1 MGEKAEEK
9 EKVQL
14 KPIPQTFSSSI
25 ECIKKTVDEEEEEKA
40 KTRPLLRKM
49 SFTSS
54 LDNIAVGSEEK
65 EKVHLSCFSKE
76 MGSNVDLVQVCQ
88 EQGDGKHEVKLEFEL
103 GGNQMNE
110 VKEETNEETKVKDE
124 AVEKMEASYQ
134 QAKEAIEQRLTANI
148 TVDDETGEKEDKE
161 EESEEEEEEEI
172 REEVV
177 TLHKIRKA
185 PSIDGL
191 FQRQDVQAAF
201 TFTLPFNN
209 EQLNTKLSLEIPNMS

>member
-1 MGEKAEEK
+1 MG
-9 EKVQL
+9 
-14 KPIPQTFSSSI
+14 
-25 ECIKKTVDEEEEEKA
+25 DEEEEEMA
-40 KTRPLLRKM
+40 KSRPLLRKM

-124 AVEKMEASYQ
+124 AVEKMEASCQ

-148 TVDDETGEKEDKE
+148 TVDDETG
-161 EESEEEEEEEI
+161 
-172 REEVV
+172 
-177 TLHKIRKA
+177 
-185 PSIDGL
+185 
-191 FQRQDVQAAF
+191 
-201 TFTLPFNN
+201 
-209 EQLNTKLSLEIPNMS
+209 

>member
-1 MGEKAEEK
+1 
-9 EKVQL
+9 
-14 KPIPQTFSSSI
+14 
-25 ECIKKTVDEEEEEKA
+25 
-40 KTRPLLRKM
+40 M

-76 MGSNVDLVQVCQ
+76 MGSNVQVYQ

-103 GGNQMNE
+103 GGNQVNE

-124 AVEKMEASYQ
+124 AVEKMEASCQ

-148 TVDDETGEKEDKE
+148 TVDDETGEK
-161 EESEEEEEEEI
+161 EEEEEI

-201 TFTLPFNN
+201 TFTLPFQN
-209 EQLNTKLSLEIPNMS
+209 EQPTTKLALEIPNLS